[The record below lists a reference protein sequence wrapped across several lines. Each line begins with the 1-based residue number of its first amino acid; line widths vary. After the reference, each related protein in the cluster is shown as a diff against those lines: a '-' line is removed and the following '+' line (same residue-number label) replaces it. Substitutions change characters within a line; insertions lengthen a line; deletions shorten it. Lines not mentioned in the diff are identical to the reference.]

1 MDLKTF
7 HDRAREVCGGGDVI
21 VDARA
26 QTCKSGPAYTY
37 SIWDVSRNTHPSYG
51 APTPERAL
59 ATAEVFVGAR
69 DAKPEAMGDISP
81 GGGAS

>member
-7 HDRAREVCGGGDVI
+7 HDRARAVCGGEVI
-21 VDARA
+21 VEARA
-26 QTCKSGPAYTY
+26 QTCKSGPVYTY
-37 SIWDVSRNTHPSYG
+37 SIWDVSRNTHPSFG

-81 GGGAS
+81 EGGAS